1 MKMLKKTLFIAVAL
15 LAFTGVQAQQKGDN
29 AVGAGL
35 VIGTGDLDN
44 VGIGLKYQYNITA
57 PIRIEPAFTYFFKK
71 DFVSAW
77 DIMANIQY
85 ILPVADQLNIY
96 PLAGIGIQGWKG
108 HASDLHSGFNDVSN
122 TSFQFNIGCGA
133 EYWFDYNWA
142 GFFEFKYKLADAD
155 FANFVF
161 GVAYKF

>member
-1 MKMLKKTLFIAVAL
+1 MKMLKKVLFVAAAL
-15 LAFTGVQAQQKGDN
+15 LAFGGVQAQQKGDN
-29 AVGAGL
+29 TVGAGL

-44 VGIGLKYQYNITA
+44 MGIGIKYQYNITT

-71 DFVSAW
+71 DHVSAW
-77 DIMANIQY
+77 DVMANVQY
-85 ILPVADQLNIY
+85 ILPVAAEFNLY
-96 PLAGIGIQGWKG
+96 PLAGIGVQGTKMKYDAAG
-108 HASDLHSGFNDVSN
+108 ISHSDSD

-133 EYWFDYNWA
+133 EYWFDYHWA
-142 GFFEFKYKLADAD
+142 GFFEFKYKFADAD